1 MGNVSGNAYALTVLI
16 PIKNDNLGEVAFADI
31 VRSRLENWN
40 MLPNSPMARVPE
52 TYLCRFY
59 LIDDVYIESQ
69 PSGSAPDTWA
79 DYLPIT
85 PGGLRRAVMPKHDHL
100 QSKYLV
106 FSAELHGDRD
116 TYLRGMWTAISE
128 EIKDVFGFCY
138 GFDAVNS
145 ADAFVAYMKKCQ
157 RNVALFFNGSN
168 DDALEEQLKALYV
181 KQEFTRF
188 ALENQGLP
196 TAELRKNFQAFIGRV
211 APTHIPFPSWTA
223 GQYSLPKVQDKQQE
237 AAL

>member
-1 MGNVSGNAYALTVLI
+1 MSNVSGKAYALTALI
-16 PIKNDNLGEVAFADI
+16 PIRNEHIDEIAYADI

-40 MLPNSPMARVPE
+40 MLSNSPMAKVPN

-59 LIDDVYIESQ
+59 LIDDVYIQSRTG
-69 PSGSAPDTWA
+69 GSAPDTWA
-79 DYLPIT
+79 DYFPVT
-85 PGGLRRAVMPKHDHL
+85 PNDLRKAVLPKHDHL
-100 QSKYLV
+100 QSRYLV

-116 TYLRGMWTAISE
+116 TYLRGMWTAIDE

-145 ADAFVAYMKKCQ
+145 ADTFVAYMKKCQ
-157 RNVALFFNGSN
+157 LNVALFFDGSN
-168 DDALEEQLKALYV
+168 DDALAEQLKALYV
-181 KQEFTRF
+181 KQEFTKF
-188 ALENQGLP
+188 VLENQGLP
-196 TAELRKNFQAFIGRV
+196 TAELRKNYQAFIGRV
-211 APTHIPFPSWTA
+211 APSHIPFPSWTA